1 MTAKQRV
8 ESANGTRAAGVVTRV
23 SPWSVSTTIARLGAV
38 VAAREM
44 KLFAVI
50 DLGEEARSDEV
61 RLANT
66 RLVIFGNPSG
76 AASEI
81 AATPLAALDL
91 PLRVVIWEDGYETK
105 IGYTT
110 PNGLATRDRSSGEV
124 VAWLSAMEAVIQSV
138 IDR

>member
-1 MTAKQRV
+1 
-8 ESANGTRAAGVVTRV
+8 
-23 SPWSVSTTIARLGAV
+23 
-38 VAAREM
+38 M

-50 DLGEEARSDEV
+50 DLGAVARSDQV
-61 RLANT
+61 RSADT
-66 RLVIFGNPSG
+66 RLVMFGNPSG

-105 IGYTT
+105 IGYMT
-110 PNGLATRDRSSGEV
+110 PNGLATRDRSSGKL
-124 VAWLSAMEAVIQSV
+124 VAWLSAMEAVIDSV